1 MYNLRTASSFCFER
15 ITVKT
20 VAIFGAGPA
29 LGLALAKRWGR
40 ECHRVALVARRQAS
54 LDALS
59 AELGEFEHAGFVAD
73 VTDRAQVAAA
83 VAAIEERFEHIDTAL
98 YSPGGLDQSRVDV
111 LDVDPD
117 ELLGQLDL
125 QLLTPIALVRA
136 LVPGMRRRGDGA
148 LLFASGVSAV
158 TPIRQL
164 GNIGLT
170 LAATRNYVHNLNA
183 TLADDGVYTGVV
195 HIGGLIRGSAAEAA
209 VLDSA
214 TDFAEFDLDALRQ
227 HTLAP
232 ADIADVFW
240 DLTVKRDRAEET
252 VGGAV

>member
-1 MYNLRTASSFCFER
+1 M
-15 ITVKT
+15 KT

-40 ECHRVALVARRQAS
+40 EGYRIALVARRQTS

-59 AELGEFEHAGFVAD
+59 AELSDHEHAGFVAD
-73 VTDRAQVAAA
+73 MTDRAQVAAA
-83 VAAIEERFEHIDTAL
+83 LAAIEERFGHIDTAL
-98 YSPGGLDQSRVDV
+98 YSPGGLDQPRVGV

-117 ELLGQLDL
+117 ELPGQLDL

-136 LVPGMRRRGDGA
+136 LVPGMRERGDGA
-148 LLFASGVSAV
+148 LLFASGTSAV
-158 TPIRQL
+158 TPIPQL
-164 GNIGLT
+164 GNVSLT
-170 LAATRNYVHNLNA
+170 LAATRNYVLNLNA
-183 TLADDGVYTGVV
+183 TLAADGVYTGVV
-195 HIGGLIRGSAAEAA
+195 HIGGLIRGSAPESV
-209 VLDSA
+209 VLNSPA
-214 TDFAEFDLDALRQ
+214 DFAEFDLDTLRQ
-227 HTLAP
+227 HTLDP